1 MNKLVSGLSLVL
13 VVGAVASQ
21 SAQAFDLTSWGST
34 SLKTGSGDEITIK
47 NGLFG
52 NKTRVVKDRLGDK
65 YVSKRGLLGN
75 TDNEIGILGNSYSKK
90 KGIFGTKETEV
101 TTLFGDSLKT
111 KKNIFGYRSTQIN
124 AGGISSLVSSAIQ
137 GMRTK
142 PMVPL
147 HDPNLGANPPI
158 GTQGTG
164 LSPLTTP
171 GEAPLDAVPQSL
183 DAQQQQPAQA
193 F

>member
-13 VVGAVASQ
+13 LLGGVSSQ
-21 SAQAFDLTSWGST
+21 SAHAFDLSGWGNT

-75 TDNEIGILGNSYSKK
+75 TDNEIGVFGNSYSKK
-90 KGIFGTKETEV
+90 RGIFGTKETEV
-101 TTLFGDSLKT
+101 KTLFGDSLKT
-111 KKNIFGYRSTQIN
+111 KKNIFGYRTTQVDASGLN
-124 AGGISSLVSSAIQ
+124 SLVSAAIQ
-137 GMRTK
+137 GMRAK
-142 PMVPL
+142 PMPPL
-147 HDPNLGANPPI
+147 HDSSLGAIPPI

-171 GEAPLDAVPQSL
+171 GEVPLDAVPQSL
-183 DAQQQQPAQA
+183 DAQQPAQG